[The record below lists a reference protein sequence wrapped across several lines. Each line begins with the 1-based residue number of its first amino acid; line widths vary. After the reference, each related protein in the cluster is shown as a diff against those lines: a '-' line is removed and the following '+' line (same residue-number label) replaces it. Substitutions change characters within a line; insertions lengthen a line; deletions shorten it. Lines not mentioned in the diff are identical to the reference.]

1 MITLRVLRAQMAR
14 VEAAPEGLRATLML
28 QLSGMV
34 DRRKRARGPS
44 KLARRLRRK
53 QELGLAGVF

>member
-14 VEAAPEGLRATLML
+14 VEAAAEGLRPVLML
-28 QLSGMV
+28 QLSRMV
-34 DRRKRARGPS
+34 ERRNRARGPS